1 MTLPRSSPPAKRSD
15 AQRNRDRIFTAAREA
30 FAGRDANPS
39 MAEVSRRAGVGMATL
54 YRNFPTRLELL
65 EALYATEAD
74 VAFTA
79 AADNGECASPGDAL
93 RGWLVEFFTFA
104 ASKKHVAAELLTH
117 VEEDSPI
124 FDNTKTRVIAAG
136 TPLFNAAR
144 RAHEIRD
151 DLTLDQMLKML
162 VSIAAIDGDAE
173 YLKPILTTVL
183 DGLTPALP
191 PLAAVPCDGDDEIV
205 RAPADRYRDPDAAG

>member
-15 AQRNRDRIFTAAREA
+15 AQRNRDRILTAAREA

-65 EALYATEAD
+65 DALY
-74 VAFTA
+74 
-79 AADNGECASPGDAL
+79 DNGECASPGDAL

-117 VEEDSPI
+117 VDEDSPI
-124 FDNTKTRVIAAG
+124 FDDTKTRVIAAG

-144 RAHEIRD
+144 RAHQIRD

-173 YLKPILTTVL
+173 HLKPILTTVL
-183 DGLTPALP
+183 DGLAPLP
-191 PLAAVPCDGDDEIV
+191 PLAAVP
-205 RAPADRYRDPDAAG
+205 